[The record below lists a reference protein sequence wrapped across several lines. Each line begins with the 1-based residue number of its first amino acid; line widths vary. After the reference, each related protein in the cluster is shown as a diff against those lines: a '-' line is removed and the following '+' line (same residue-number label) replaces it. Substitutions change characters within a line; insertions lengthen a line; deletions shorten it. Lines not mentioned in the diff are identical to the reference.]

1 MEITSRQ
8 MMPSARRTPYSI
20 LAFFFLPH
28 KPDGLFSIKE
38 IVMACKTEYPSYDD
52 VFTFANLYKAYLKA
66 RRSKRHKKDV
76 ILFEM
81 GLGAH
86 LWELKHQLDSRT
98 YKVSGYNHFVIF
110 EPKRRDIQSLR
121 YYDRI
126 VQHCLV
132 DNYLMPLLE
141 NNLIYDNGAC
151 RKEKGTDFCR
161 GRVTKFLTEHYRRHG
176 TEGYVLQF
184 DIHHYFESIDHERL
198 KEILERKI
206 TDAEIKSLLFSI
218 IDSYHREEGKGLP
231 MGNQTSQCFALLYLD
246 SVDRLIKER
255 YCIKYYSRYMDD
267 GIAISNDKRE
277 LQKLL
282 ADINAECQRLGIALN
297 SKTRIFKLS
306 EGFTYLG
313 CRYRIL
319 DGGRILRTLPS
330 SKRKRMR
337 RHIKNIRPS
346 SISSLASYKGYL
358 RRLSE
363 HKLTAKIAATLKKN
377 KTSQTAVNSKETS
390 S

>member
-1 MEITSRQ
+1 
-8 MMPSARRTPYSI
+8 
-20 LAFFFLPH
+20 
-28 KPDGLFSIKE
+28 
-38 IVMACKTEYPSYDD
+38 MACKTEYPSYDD
-52 VFTFANLYKAYLKA
+52 VFTFANLYKAHLKA

-86 LWELKHQLDSRT
+86 LWELKHQLDDRA
-98 YKVSGYNHFVIF
+98 YKISGYNHFVIY

-161 GRVTKFLTEHYRRHG
+161 ERVTEFLAKHYKRHG
-176 TEGYVLQF
+176 TKGYVLQF

-206 TDAEIKSLLFSI
+206 ADSEIKNLILSI
-218 IDSYHREEGKGLP
+218 IDSYNREKGKGLP

-246 SVDRLIKER
+246 SVDRLVK
-255 YCIKYYSRYMDD
+255 
-267 GIAISNDKRE
+267 
-277 LQKLL
+277 
-282 ADINAECQRLGIALN
+282 
-297 SKTRIFKLS
+297 
-306 EGFTYLG
+306 
-313 CRYRIL
+313 
-319 DGGRILRTLPS
+319 
-330 SKRKRMR
+330 
-337 RHIKNIRPS
+337 
-346 SISSLASYKGYL
+346 ISSLASYKGYL
-358 RRLSE
+358 KRLS
-363 HKLTAKIAATLKKN
+363 
-377 KTSQTAVNSKETS
+377 
-390 S
+390 